1 MSKIIL
7 PTNKWFTSIFLLSN
21 NSVKTGTK
29 PYWNIPFL
37 WDKILDEINFHN
49 EIFSTSSSFFSLFSE
64 INRKRKNKKKKT
76 KYKFLPS
83 LFFIS
88 RTLKGFSHGMELL
101 EKCKIFLFIKTRG
114 KKILL

>member
-64 INRKRKNKKKKT
+64 INRKGKNKKKKT

-88 RTLKGFSHGMELL
+88 RTLKILVMEWNCWKNARYSCLSRQ
-101 EKCKIFLFIKTRG
+101 EV
-114 KKILL
+114 KKN